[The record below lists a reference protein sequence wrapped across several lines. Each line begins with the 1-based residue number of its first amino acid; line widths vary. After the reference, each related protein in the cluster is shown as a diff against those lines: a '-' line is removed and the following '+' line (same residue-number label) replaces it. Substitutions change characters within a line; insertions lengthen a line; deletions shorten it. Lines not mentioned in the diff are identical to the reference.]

1 MSPEYA
7 QEWRRK
13 AEADRAAA
21 KWALREARRR
31 KDQAEIACFH
41 AEQCAEKYLK
51 ALLAQNRES
60 VPRTHDLWGLA
71 KKLERFGFPASS
83 LETQLRRLNLY
94 AVEIRYPGASA
105 TLAEAAGAVESM
117 ERVAR
122 EAQRGLRSKRSKS
135 KGPR

>member
-21 KWALREARRR
+21 KWALRRARRR

-51 ALLAQNRES
+51 AVLAKHGRPVPRIHDLLA
-60 VPRTHDLWGLA
+60 LA
-71 KKLERFGFPASS
+71 RLLRPFRFPASRLEKHLRS
-83 LETQLRRLNLY
+83 LNQY
-94 AVEIRYPGASA
+94 AVEIRYPGHSA
-105 TLAEAAGAVESM
+105 TVLEAKKAVRAM
-117 ERVAR
+117 ERVALQ
-122 EAQRGLRSKRSKS
+122 ALQALRKEPKD
-135 KGPR
+135 G

>member
-7 QEWRRK
+7 REWRRK

-21 KWALREARRR
+21 KWALRHARRR

-51 ALLAQNRES
+51 ALLAQEGEA
-60 VPRTHDLWGLA
+60 VPRTHDLWELAQKLA
-71 KKLERFGFPASS
+71 KFGFPSAG
-83 LETQLRRLNLY
+83 LKTPLRRLNLY

-105 TLAEAAGAVESM
+105 SISEAAGAIGSM
-117 ERVAR
+117 ERVVLAT
-122 EAQRGLRSKRSKS
+122 QRVLRKS
-135 KGPR
+135 ADPRRKT